1 MQIDLTDSQATE
13 IIEDEWLTIEFKNK
27 DDKKYRI
34 YLELDRGKIPFY
46 FEFVHS
52 KNEKTIKGYSFDT
65 EDLDKL
71 IAAKPDDPSYY
82 HNEPLCPTC
91 RTYMI
96 YKFEHCPRCGQKLD
110 WSGRN
115 EQHG

>member
-1 MQIDLTDSQATE
+1 MEINLSDSQSAE
-13 IIEDEWLTIEFKNK
+13 ILEDEWITVEFSKGAS
-27 DDKKYRI
+27 KYRL
-34 YLELDRGKIPFY
+34 YFELDKGKNPFY
-46 FEFVHS
+46 FEIVRS
-52 KNEKTIKGYSFDT
+52 ENGKTIKGYAFST

-82 HNEPLCPTC
+82 RNDPLCPTC

-110 WSGRN
+110 WSGRD

>member
-1 MQIDLTDSQATE
+1 MEINLSDSQSTE
-13 IIEDEWLTIEFKNK
+13 ILEDEWITVEFSKGAA
-27 DDKKYRI
+27 KYRL
-34 YLELDRGKIPFY
+34 YLELDEDKNPFY
-46 FEFVHS
+46 FEIVRLE
-52 KNEKTIKGYSFDT
+52 NGKTIKGYAFNT

-82 HNEPLCPTC
+82 HNDPLCPTC

-110 WSGRN
+110 WSGRD

>member
-1 MQIDLTDSQATE
+1 MKFTLTDSQTAE
-13 IIEDEWLTIEFKNK
+13 VLEDEWISFEFSEKGSTYK
-27 DDKKYRI
+27 L
-34 YLELDRGKIPFY
+34 YLEVDRDKEPSY
-46 FEFVHS
+46 FEIIHS
-52 KNEKTIKGYSFDT
+52 RNEKTIKGYAFAT
-65 EDLDKL
+65 KDLDKL